1 MAGAFPLNRNISAMD
16 EPAHQHTMAAALG
29 RLPEDLPEKVTL
41 EGLLLSLGDKAIA
54 FVLVV
59 FAIPAIIPTPGI
71 PAGMIFGT
79 ALAILS
85 LQIMFGAKK
94 LVLPGFLGRLSV
106 SRSIIEL
113 TASRAAPKL
122 AKLENMLRPRGH
134 VLSQH
139 LGPALIGTVIFLMA
153 VLIALPIPFGNVL
166 PGLSVL
172 VIALGLAQKDDVAVL
187 TGFLLAIVA
196 IVTSVA
202 IIWGGWALISNWF
215 GIGQA
220 AI

>member
-1 MAGAFPLNRNISAMD
+1 
-16 EPAHQHTMAAALG
+16 MAAALG

-41 EGLLLSLGDKAIA
+41 EGLLQSLGDKAIA

-94 LVLPGFLGRLSV
+94 LVLPGFLGRLSI

-113 TASRAAPKL
+113 TASKAAPRL
-122 AKLENMLRPRGH
+122 AKLEKMLRPRGH
-134 VLSQH
+134 VLSKH
-139 LGPALIGTVIFLMA
+139 LSPAVIGIVIFLMA

-172 VIALGLAQKDDVAVL
+172 AIALGLAQKDDVAVL
-187 TGFLLAIVA
+187 TGFALALLSM
-196 IVTSVA
+196 VTSVA
-202 IIWGGWALISNWF
+202 IIYGGWALISNWF
-215 GIGQA
+215 GLGQA
-220 AI
+220 AA

>member
-1 MAGAFPLNRNISAMD
+1 MD
-16 EPAHQHTMAAALG
+16 DPANQQTMAAALG

-41 EGLLLSLGDKAIA
+41 EGLLQSLGDKAIA

-94 LVLPGFLGRLSV
+94 LVLPGFLGRLSI

-113 TASRAAPKL
+113 TASKAAPRL
-122 AKLENMLRPRGH
+122 AKLEKMLRPRGH
-134 VLSQH
+134 VLSKH
-139 LGPALIGTVIFLMA
+139 LGPAVIGIVIFLMA

-172 VIALGLAQKDDVAVL
+172 AIALGLAQKDDVAVL
-187 TGFLLAIVA
+187 TGFALALLSM
-196 IVTSVA
+196 VTSVA
-202 IIWGGWALISNWF
+202 IIYGGWALISNWF
-215 GIGQA
+215 GLGQA

>member
-1 MAGAFPLNRNISAMD
+1 MAS
-16 EPAHQHTMAAALG
+16 ALG

-41 EGLLLSLGDKAIA
+41 EGLLQSLGDKAIA

-94 LVLPGFLGRLSV
+94 LVLPGFLGRLSI

-113 TASRAAPKL
+113 TASKAAPRL
-122 AKLENMLRPRGH
+122 AKLEKMLRPRGH
-134 VLSQH
+134 VLSKH
-139 LGPALIGTVIFLMA
+139 LGPAVIGIVIFLMA

-172 VIALGLAQKDDVAVL
+172 AIALGLAQKDDVAVL
-187 TGFLLAIVA
+187 TGFALALLSM
-196 IVTSVA
+196 VTSVA
-202 IIWGGWALISNWF
+202 IIYGGWALISNWF
-215 GIGQA
+215 GLGQA
-220 AI
+220 AV

>member
-1 MAGAFPLNRNISAMD
+1 
-16 EPAHQHTMAAALG
+16 MAAALG

-41 EGLLLSLGDKAIA
+41 EGLLQSLGDKAIA

-85 LQIMFGAKK
+85 LQTMFGAKK
-94 LVLPGFLGRLSV
+94 LVLPGFLGRLSI

-113 TASRAAPKL
+113 TASKAAPRL
-122 AKLENMLRPRGH
+122 AKLEKMLRPRGH
-134 VLSQH
+134 VLSKH
-139 LGPALIGTVIFLMA
+139 LGPAVIGIVIFLMA

-172 VIALGLAQKDDVAVL
+172 AIALGLAQKDDVAVL
-187 TGFLLAIVA
+187 TGFALALLSM
-196 IVTSVA
+196 VTSVA
-202 IIWGGWALISNWF
+202 IIYGGWALISNWF
-215 GIGQA
+215 GLGQA
-220 AI
+220 AV

>member
-1 MAGAFPLNRNISAMD
+1 
-16 EPAHQHTMAAALG
+16 MAAALG
-29 RLPEDLPEKVTL
+29 RLTEDLAEKVTL
-41 EGLLLSLGDKAIA
+41 EGLLQSLGDKAIA

-94 LVLPGFLGRLSV
+94 LVLPGFLGRLSI

-113 TASRAAPKL
+113 TASKAAPRL
-122 AKLENMLRPRGH
+122 AKLEKMLRPRGH
-134 VLSQH
+134 VLSKH
-139 LGPALIGTVIFLMA
+139 LGPAVIGIVIFLMA

-172 VIALGLAQKDDVAVL
+172 AIALGLAQKDDVAVL
-187 TGFLLAIVA
+187 TGFALALLSM
-196 IVTSVA
+196 VTSVA
-202 IIWGGWALISNWF
+202 IIYGGWALISNWF
-215 GIGQA
+215 GLGQA
-220 AI
+220 AV